1 MEKQLKIGDIVRV
14 AGKNNRFRYV
24 GKNIVKDVKSGK
36 CYSVSMKD
44 LKKLTSF
51 SKIIDYS
58 INVLLACLMS
68 FVLCMSIFLVWKLW

>member
-1 MEKQLKIGDIVRV
+1 MEKQLKIGDLVRV
-14 AGKNNRFRYV
+14 AGKSGKFRYV
-24 GKNIVKDVKSGK
+24 GKNIVREVKSGR

-44 LKKLTSF
+44 LKKSTSF
-51 SKIIDYS
+51 SKIINYS